1 MMAAD
6 MMALLPFLWMEM
18 TSNVFKDF
26 LLSAS
31 SVVTKKMKRKKWY
44 FPSIH
49 LLGDAL
55 HSLFFVK

>member
-31 SVVTKKMKRKKWY
+31 SVATKKMKRKKWY
-44 FPSIH
+44 SLSIH
-49 LLGDAL
+49 LLVDAL